1 MAQTYRHR
9 RAEPSDEG
17 GHPMK
22 DSTTPLPAPAGEP
35 DMPEPVAYW
44 WSPKDAG
51 MAGTW
56 SSNTGPHPDWD
67 ITRYFTADQLRAYGD
82 ARAEH
87 ARRVAL
93 ESVKFHRQASHISP
107 DFRDCF
113 NATID
118 QAIRAAAPPQGEQT

>member
-1 MAQTYRHR
+1 MPTVAWRDDGATRSGSTSTAFR
-9 RAEPSDEG
+9 VVTDET
-17 GHPMK
+17 K
-22 DSTTPLPAPAGEP
+22 R
-35 DMPEPVAYW
+35 DMPGAASEAFT
-44 WSPKDAG
+44 DALVRRTD
-51 MAGTW
+51 A
-56 SSNTGPHPDWD
+56 
-67 ITRYFTADQLRAYGD
+67 I

-87 ARRVAL
+87 ARKVAL

>member
-1 MAQTYRHR
+1 MPA
-9 RAEPSDEG
+9 
-17 GHPMK
+17 
-22 DSTTPLPAPAGEP
+22 LPEP
-35 DMPEPVAYW
+35 DIEDDYGNDGWSAAQVRAYA
-44 WSPKDAG
+44 K
-51 MAGTW
+51 
-56 SSNTGPHPDWD
+56 
-67 ITRYFTADQLRAYGD
+67 AYGD

-118 QAIRAAAPPQGEQT
+118 QAIRAAAPPQGEKT

>member
-1 MAQTYRHR
+1 M
-9 RAEPSDEG
+9 
-17 GHPMK
+17 
-22 DSTTPLPAPAGEP
+22 DSALSRLASTPLPAPAGEP
-35 DMPEPVAYW
+35 EMPDVDTRMQIPYESIRYVAGYTEQYV
-44 WSPKDAG
+44 KQYA
-51 MAGTW
+51 
-56 SSNTGPHPDWD
+56 
-67 ITRYFTADQLRAYGD
+67 RAWGD

-113 NATID
+113 NTTID